1 MMAFQNIRFDAGDKV
16 ATLTLCRPPLNVMN
30 MALMEELVQ
39 ALDSLKGSKHLR
51 ALVIRA
57 EGKAFCAGA
66 AVEDHVGETT
76 VPFIKLF
83 HQVFRSMLEVPCP
96 TIAVVEGAALGGGL
110 ELVTFCDLV
119 VASENAKFGQPEIN
133 LAVFAPV
140 SAVTFPGLMS
150 YNRMMELMLTG
161 EAISARQAYEWGLV
175 NRLAPPDQV
184 EEQLQALLAQL
195 ESKSAAALRA
205 TRVAVRA
212 AAAQTFDA
220 AIERVEKVYLDHIY
234 SKDAQEGL
242 HAFLEKRQPIWK
254 DE

>member
-1 MMAFQNIRFDAGDKV
+1 MAFQHIRLEV
-16 ATLTLCRPPLNVMN
+16 QENTATLTLARPPLNIMN

-39 ALDSLKGSKHLR
+39 ALDSLKDNKHLR

-57 EGKAFCAGA
+57 EGKVFCAGA

-83 HQVFRSMLEVPCP
+83 HQVFRSMLQVPCP
-96 TIAVVEGAALGGGL
+96 TVVVVEGAALGGGM

-133 LAVFAPV
+133 LAVFPPV
-140 SAVTFPGLMS
+140 SAVTFPALMS
-150 YNRMMELMLTG
+150 QNRMMELMLTG
-161 EAISARQAYEWGLV
+161 EPISARQAYEWGFV
-175 NRLAPPDQV
+175 NRLVPPGQV
-184 EEQLQALLAQL
+184 EEALGALLAQL
-195 ESKSAAALRA
+195 TGKSAAALRA
-205 TRVAVRA
+205 TRLAVRA
-212 AAAQTFDA
+212 AAAQSFEA
-220 AIERVEKVYLDHIY
+220 AIERVEKLYLDHIY

-242 HAFLEKRQPIWK
+242 YAFLEKRQPVWK

>member
-1 MMAFQNIRFDAGDKV
+1 MEFQHVRLDVQEKT
-16 ATLTLCRPPLNVMN
+16 ATLTLCRPPLNIMN
-30 MALMEELVQ
+30 MALMEELVK
-39 ALDSLKGSKHLR
+39 ALDSLKDQKHLR

-57 EGKAFCAGA
+57 EGKVFCAGA

-83 HQVFRSMLEVPCP
+83 HQVFRSMLQVPCP
-96 TIAVVEGAALGGGL
+96 TVAVVEGAALGGGL

-150 YNRMMELMLTG
+150 HNRMMELMLTG
-161 EAISARQAYEWGLV
+161 EPISARQAYEWGLV

-184 EEQLQALLAQL
+184 EEQLNALLAQL
-195 ESKSAAALRA
+195 GSKSASALRA
-205 TRVAVRA
+205 TRLAVQA
-212 AAAQTFDA
+212 AAAQSFEE
-220 AIERVEKVYLDHIY
+220 AIERVEKIYLDHIF

-242 HAFLEKRQPIWK
+242 YAFLEKRQPVWK